1 MSTEGANKESE
12 VGTPACRWDY
22 FTHPALRSPLQ
33 IAGKN
38 MHQCLFFTLRILQ
51 STVVFAGTNLQ
62 NSPSFLLNRRFRGH
76 HPKNAEIQESF
87 HVNPWYADK
96 TSGCRKSHF

>member
-33 IAGKN
+33 IADKN

-51 STVVFAGTNLQ
+51 STVFFAGTDLQ
-62 NSPSFLLNRRFRGH
+62 NSPSFLLNQRFRGH
-76 HPKNAEIQESF
+76 HPENAKIQEGF
-87 HVNPWYADK
+87 HMNPGYADK
-96 TSGCRKSHF
+96 TSCYLKSHF